1 MSRRALEDLLMLF
14 SWSSSVLLSELSG
27 VFSTLGGVLLA
38 ARVDL
43 GDRGDREVLLC
54 VGGEGVLLRFIA
66 DL

>member
-1 MSRRALEDLLMLF
+1 MSRLALEDLLMLF
-14 SWSSSVLLSELSG
+14 SWSSSVFSELSG

-43 GDRGDREVLLC
+43 GDRGDREVRLC

>member
-1 MSRRALEDLLMLF
+1 MSRLALEDLLMLF
-14 SWSSSVLLSELSG
+14 SWSSSVLFSELSG

-43 GDRGDREVLLC
+43 GDRGDREVRLC
-54 VGGEGVLLRFIA
+54 VGGEGVLLRFIV

>member
-1 MSRRALEDLLMLF
+1 MLF
-14 SWSSSVLLSELSG
+14 SWSSSAFSELSG

-43 GDRGDREVLLC
+43 GDRGDREVRLC